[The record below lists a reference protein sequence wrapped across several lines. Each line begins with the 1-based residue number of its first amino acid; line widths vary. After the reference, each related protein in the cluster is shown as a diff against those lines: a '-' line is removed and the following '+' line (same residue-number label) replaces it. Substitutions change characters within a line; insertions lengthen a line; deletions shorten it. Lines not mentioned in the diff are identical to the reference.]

1 MEMKKLQIQYTFI
14 VLILFSINAFG
25 QGLPKSGGSGNSDRI
40 EGKFKFVPL
49 PFIDYGRAEGLSLG
63 AIPMVMM
70 NLSEKDTISPSS
82 TVGLLGMYSE
92 NKTWYLMGF
101 GMFYLDEDN
110 WRVTL
115 AGGVGDINSQFY
127 AGNPINKWFK
137 YNTGV
142 DFAYISVQ
150 KKIIPHLYGGLSYVY
165 TTFKTSSAIDTAT
178 TASQLHGIGFDAVF
192 DKRSSVA
199 YPRNGFMIEADFTTY
214 PNAIA
219 NQDES
224 NQFKVAYNHYFSLRN
239 KKDVLAGR
247 VFTGVAVG
255 NVNFNHQFVVGDP
268 DIRGYS
274 FGEFRGNSL
283 VAIQG
288 EYRWNFHK
296 RFGAV
301 GFAGLA
307 SVFGANNESDDGRIL
322 PGVGTGFR
330 YVFMEDTHS
339 TIGFDIAK
347 GDGDWGFY
355 FRLSEA
361 F

>member
-1 MEMKKLQIQYTFI
+1 MAML
-14 VLILFSINAFG
+14 
-25 QGLPKSGGSGNSDRI
+25 
-40 EGKFKFVPL
+40 
-49 PFIDYGRAEGLSLG
+49 
-63 AIPMVMM
+63 

-82 TVGLLGMYSE
+82 AIGLLGMYSE
-92 NKTWYLMGF
+92 NKTWHVMTF
-101 GMFYLDEDN
+101 GTFYLNEDK
-110 WRVTL
+110 WRVTF
-115 AGGVGDINSQFY
+115 AGGFGDINSQYY
-127 AGNPINKWFK
+127 AGNLINRWFR
-137 YNTGV
+137 YNTNA
-142 DFAYISVQ
+142 DFAYLNVQ
-150 KKIIPHLYGGLSYVY
+150 SNIIPNLYGGLSYVY
-165 TTFKTSSAIDTAT
+165 TTFKTNSESSTDSA
-178 TASQLHGIGFDAVF
+178 ASQLHGIAIDAVY
-192 DKRSSVA
+192 DSRSSIS
-199 YPRNGFMIEADFTTY
+199 YPRSGFMAEADFTTY
-214 PNAIA
+214 PKGFG

-224 NQFKVAYNHYFSLRN
+224 NQFTMSYNHYISLRD

-247 VFTGVAVG
+247 VFTGIAVG
-255 NVNFNHQFVVGDP
+255 NVNFNQQFIVGDT

-274 FGEFRGNSL
+274 FGQLRGNSL

-307 SVFGANNESDDGRIL
+307 TVFGADNEGDDGRLL
-322 PGVGTGFR
+322 PSVGTGFR

-355 FRLSEA
+355 FRLSES